1 MPDLNTAFSFA
12 RQDLE
17 DRWEWYKEQYLKR
30 MKKMTN
36 KEAIKK
42 DLSIG
47 MDFIHS
53 IIQSPDLANDI
64 PNGSTISF
72 LDEAGSKTGKKEF

>member
-1 MPDLNTAFSFA
+1 MN
-12 RQDLE
+12 
-17 DRWEWYKEQYLKR
+17 
-30 MKKMTN
+30 N
-36 KEAIKK
+36 KETIKK

-53 IIQSPDLANDI
+53 IIQSPDLVNDI

-72 LDEAGSKTGKKEF
+72 LDEAGSKIETADEQKMERKFVKVKRSFELL